1 MKRFISTLLLLLATM
16 MATAQTSEL
25 HGSITVPSGT
35 PVVGASLRLQPGN
48 RDAMTD
54 ERGRYAFVNIP
65 YGDYEL
71 EITSL
76 EIQPVKIRLTINQTR
91 QRKNIIV
98 NVQESTQLDE
108 ANVSRNSEKRA
119 IETQGFAVAVVETK
133 EASVRN
139 IQTNELLDRTVGV
152 RVRQNGGLGS
162 NVVYN
167 LNGMSGRA
175 VGIFIDGI
183 EISTYGSSFNLN
195 NIPPAMIERIEVYKG
210 VLPAH
215 LSGDLLGGA
224 INIIMKKGTLN
235 NNLTA
240 SVSYGSFN
248 TQQADLSGMY
258 RNSSSGFTMRASG
271 FYSYSDNDYEVWGPF
286 VRNESPTGVME
297 PTRGKRF
304 NDAFKSYGGRFEFG
318 FTGVTWADNFMLGYV
333 GSDTYN
339 EVQHGQYMTRPYMGR
354 FTESQAH
361 VFSLNYTKKDL
372 LLQGLEFSFNGV
384 YSDRDQYIQDTVS
397 WRYNWSGEKI
407 IDIHGKPF
415 RSREGAQQ
423 GRPTMNNINRRISTV
438 RAGLNYTIS
447 RHHKV
452 VLNHVFY
459 TVDREDYDQLRT
471 VLEQNYRV
479 TNDLSKNVSS
489 LAYEMQA
496 FDSRLKTNIF
506 GKLYQQKID
515 RVEPVSEVVNG
526 QNVRVEKHLSDN
538 RNTVGYGLAASFAVK
553 PNLILITSAEK
564 AVRMP
569 DESEIFGDQAQNMTA
584 NLSIR
589 PEFSN
594 NFNLG
599 IRAGSY
605 HLNNHVVSLSVSGF
619 IRDTKDK
626 IAILSNDRSVTNV
639 ETLYQVNLAG
649 VQAIGF
655 EAEAGY
661 SYQKLNVM
669 LNVSRFNSVL
679 KDEASLYNDR
689 QIPNDPFFTAN
700 GNIRYRLENTIQKQ
714 SAINLYYNAGYVHPF
729 ETIWKV
735 RPSDTDVT
743 PPQFIQDIGISYLF
757 PNRKLT
763 LSFDAKN
770 IFNREAYDNFAA
782 QKPGRSFYVKLNYTI
797 NKF

>member
-1 MKRFISTLLLLLATM
+1 MSQLLFTVLLLLTTSVAFT
-16 MATAQTSEL
+16 QTGEL
-25 HGSITVPSGT
+25 IGTVTTSSGE
-35 PVVGASLRLQPGN
+35 PVVGASVLLRPGN
-48 RDAMTD
+48 RATMTD
-54 ERGRYAFVNIP
+54 EKGRYALMKIP

-71 EITSL
+71 VITSL
-76 EIQPVKIRLTINQTR
+76 EIQAVKIQLTLHQVR
-91 QRKNIIV
+91 QRQDIV
-98 NVQESTQLDE
+98 TKENGSTQLNE
-108 ANVSRNSEKRA
+108 ARVFRNSESRE
-119 IETQGFAVAVVETK
+119 IETQGFAVNVIETK
-133 EASVRN
+133 EASLRN

-152 RVRQNGGLGS
+152 RVRQSGGLGS
-162 NVVYN
+162 NAVYN

-175 VGIFIDGI
+175 VGVFIDGI

-224 INIIMKKGTLN
+224 INIILKKGTLS

-240 SVSYGSFN
+240 SISYGSFN

-258 RNSSSGFTMRASG
+258 RNAKSGLTVKASG

-297 PTRGKRF
+297 RTRGKRF
-304 NDAFKSYGGRFEFG
+304 NDAFKSYGGRFELG
-318 FTGVTWADNFMLGYV
+318 FTNISWADNFMLGYN

-339 EVQHGQYMTRPYMGR
+339 EIQHGQYMTRPYTGR

-361 VFSLNYTKKDL
+361 VLSLNYAKKDL
-372 LLQGLEFSFNGV
+372 LTEGLELTFNGV
-384 YSDRDQYIQDTVS
+384 YSDRDQYIQDTVG

-407 IDIHGKPF
+407 IDIHGNPF

-423 GRPTMNNINRRISTV
+423 GRPTMNNISRKISTL
-438 RAGLNYTIS
+438 RAGLSYHINQN
-447 RHHKV
+447 HKV

-489 LAYEMQA
+489 LAHEMQA
-496 FDSRLKTNIF
+496 FDSRLKTNLF
-506 GKLYQQKID
+506 GKFYQQKID
-515 RVEPVSEVVNG
+515 RIEPVAEVING
-526 QNVRVEKHLSDN
+526 QNVRVEKQLSDN
-538 RNTVGYGLAASFAVK
+538 RNTIGYGLAASYAVQ
-553 PNLILITSAEK
+553 PNLVLITSAEK

-569 DESEIFGDQAQNMTA
+569 DESEIFGDLAQNMTA
-584 NLSIR
+584 NLAIR

-594 NFNLG
+594 NLNLG

-605 HLNNHVVSLSVSGF
+605 NLNNHIVSLSVSGF

-655 EAEAGY
+655 EAEASY
-661 SYQKLNVM
+661 SYTNLNMM
-669 LNVSRFNSVL
+669 LNLSRFNSIL

-700 GNIRYRLENTIQKQ
+700 GNVQYRLENVIQQQ
-714 SAINLYYNAGYVHPF
+714 SALNLYYNAGYIHPF
-729 ETIWKV
+729 ETIWKL
-735 RPSDTDVT
+735 RPSDTDIT
-743 PPQFIQDIGISYLF
+743 PPQFIQDIGVSYLF
-757 PNRKLT
+757 PDRKLT
-763 LSFDAKN
+763 VSFDAKN
-770 IFNREAYDNFAA
+770 ILNREAYDNFAA

-797 NKF
+797 NHF

>member
-1 MKRFISTLLLLLATM
+1 MSQLLFTVLLLLTTSVAFT
-16 MATAQTSEL
+16 QTGEL
-25 HGSITVPSGT
+25 FGTVTTPSGQ
-35 PVVGASLRLQPGN
+35 PVVGASVSLRPGN
-48 RDAMTD
+48 RATMTD
-54 ERGRYAFVNIP
+54 EEGRYALTKIP
-65 YGDYEL
+65 YGDYDL
-71 EITSL
+71 VITSL
-76 EIQPVKIRLTINQTR
+76 EIQIVEIQLTLNQVR
-91 QRKNIIV
+91 QRQDIV
-98 NVQESTQLDE
+98 SKENGSTQLTE
-108 ANVSRNSEKRA
+108 ATVFRNSESRE
-119 IETQGFAVAVVETK
+119 IETQGFAVNVIETK
-133 EASVRN
+133 EASLRN

-152 RVRQNGGLGS
+152 RVRQSGGLGS
-162 NVVYN
+162 NAVYN

-175 VGIFIDGI
+175 VGVFIDGI

-224 INIIMKKGTLN
+224 INIILKKGTLS

-240 SVSYGSFN
+240 SISYGSFN

-258 RNSSSGFTMRASG
+258 RNAKSGLTVKASG

-297 PTRGKRF
+297 RTRGKRF
-304 NDAFKSYGGRFEFG
+304 NDAFKSYGGRFELG
-318 FTGVTWADNFMLGYV
+318 FTDISWADNFILGYN

-339 EVQHGQYMTRPYMGR
+339 EIQHGQYMTRPYMGR

-361 VFSLNYTKKDL
+361 VLSLNYTKKDL
-372 LLQGLEFSFNGV
+372 LTEGLELTFNGV

-407 IDIHGKPF
+407 IDIHGNPF

-423 GRPTMNNINRRISTV
+423 GRPTLNNINRKIGTL
-438 RAGLNYTIS
+438 RAGLSYPINQN
-447 RHHKV
+447 HKV

-459 TVDREDYDQLRT
+459 TVDREDHDQLRT

-489 LAYEMQA
+489 LAHEMQA
-496 FDSRLKTNIF
+496 FDSRLRTNLF
-506 GKLYQQKID
+506 GKFYQQKID
-515 RVEPVSEVVNG
+515 RIEPIAEVING
-526 QNVRVEKHLSDN
+526 QSVRVEKQLSDN
-538 RNTVGYGLAASFAVK
+538 RNTIGYGLAVSYAVK
-553 PNLILITSAEK
+553 PNLVIITSAEK

-569 DESEIFGDQAQNMTA
+569 DESEIFGDLAQNMTA
-584 NLSIR
+584 NLDIR

-594 NFNLG
+594 NLNLG

-605 HLNNHVVSLSVSGF
+605 KLNNHTVSLSVSGF

-655 EAEAGY
+655 EAEANY
-661 SYQKLNVM
+661 SVDKLNMM
-669 LNVSRFNSVL
+669 LNLSRFNSIL
-679 KDEASLYNDR
+679 KDDASLYNDR

-700 GNIRYRLENTIQKQ
+700 GNVQYRLENVIQRQ
-714 SAINLYYNAGYVHPF
+714 SALNLYYNAGYIHPF
-729 ETIWKV
+729 ETIWKL
-735 RPSDTDVT
+735 RPSDTDIT

-763 LSFDAKN
+763 ASFDAKN
-770 IFNREAYDNFAA
+770 ILNREAYDNFAA

-797 NKF
+797 NHF